1 MWKDSKMVSR
11 IVIDE
16 DSPLKIDHCPSRF
29 ANHGSIIVE
38 EIPSFA
44 VKNFSWRKTLSSK
57 QIKRGINNWNFIE
70 KVEYTIRKA

>member
-1 MWKDSKMVSR
+1 MVSK

-16 DSPLKIDHCPSRF
+16 DSPLKIDPCPSRF

-44 VKNFSWRKTLSSK
+44 VKNFSWRKTRSSK
-57 QIKRGINNWNFIE
+57 KIKRLINIWNFFQ
-70 KVEYTIRKA
+70 KVERTMKSA